1 VLVEPLIRRYVGR
14 GWVKVAPP
22 DRSRIMNNETLA
34 ATVARE
40 TAVLEELFLHTL
52 YLVNPASRGA
62 LLRLWNLSQQEIKN
76 ATLARLN
83 GPAYDGYQA
92 AGKSIAGNTL
102 SALGHVHRV

>member
-1 VLVEPLIRRYVGR
+1 
-14 GWVKVAPP
+14 
-22 DRSRIMNNETLA
+22 MNNETLA

-52 YLVNPASRGA
+52 FLVNPSARGA

-76 ATLARLN
+76 ATLARL
-83 GPAYDGYQA
+83 PQDSYARYQS

-102 SALGHVHRV
+102 STMGHRVLG